1 MQENRVQSPVQEDP
15 LEKGISTYSIVLP
28 REPCGQRSLAG
39 YSPLGCK
46 ESDVTERL
54 TLSLFHID
62 VIVKFMPYL
71 KTRKRGILRIC
82 MLK

>member
-15 LEKGISTYSIVLP
+15 LEKGISTHSSVLP
-28 REPCGQRSLAG
+28 RETLWTEEPGRLQSIGLQRVRLA
-39 YSPLGCK
+39 
-46 ESDVTERL
+46 
-54 TLSLFHID
+54 LFRID
-62 VIVKFMPYL
+62 VIVKFLPYL